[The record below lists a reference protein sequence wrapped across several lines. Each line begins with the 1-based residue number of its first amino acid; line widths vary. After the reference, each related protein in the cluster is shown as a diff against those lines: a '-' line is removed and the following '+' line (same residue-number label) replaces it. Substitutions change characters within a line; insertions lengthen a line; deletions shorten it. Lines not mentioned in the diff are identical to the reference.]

1 MSSRQLLIITLTLI
15 VLLTS
20 VSASLPVQTIAQV
33 EATPLPA
40 VQPDRCEPD
49 DVPERACV
57 LPLDAI
63 SGPFSFLPEGDN
75 DYYSVD
81 LGAEQTGLGLS
92 ISIRATSGLDL
103 RTTITR
109 AGETRPL
116 AILSSPAL
124 TTTLPAD
131 LTGWLLLRIENRSPL
146 PTEGEQYNL
155 ELRRVLPPPTPL
167 PDALAAQPQAAPDR
181 LENNWSPETAAPIG
195 VGYVYDLNFVCPVAW
210 GCAGGDHDYL
220 SVPVKAGVEYLVA
233 TFDLGPGV
241 DTVIDLF
248 WGDEQVPA
256 ATNDDARPGAS
267 FLSVLRW
274 RAPGDGTAII
284 RVGPRTGG
292 AGQVVFDKDAGGYR
306 FAIALAGSDLA
317 HQLEQR
323 IADQTNAPTATP
335 QAAIRSGSSA
345 PPQTGAGPK
354 GEAIVTASA
363 TVLRTAPTNDA
374 EAIQTLDVGTHVTL
388 LGQVSG
394 PWARVQPEGAVVF
407 GWVYGPDL
415 RRVDEDATAQA
426 TPGLTMTPAVSSDSA
441 SSTAAPLSTVVSTGS
456 ATATPVSLPRITA
469 LEPAPLPPPAHLPAR
484 QQLTVAITAFAQHGS
499 TIPTPPPGRPTP
511 TPAPGSQRPLAGL
524 RVQLVNVFGDLLA
537 EAITNSDGRVQL
549 TRDMSPLVAAH
560 VRIPA
565 LGIERAVD
573 PAQPTLLLIVP
584 EGARP

>member
-1 MSSRQLLIITLTLI
+1 MSSRRLMTIVIALI

-20 VSASLPVQTIAQV
+20 VSASLPMQTTAQTM
-33 EATPLPA
+33 AT
-40 VQPDRCEPD
+40 VQPASQPDSCEPND
-49 DVPERACV
+49 RPGQACV
-57 LPLDAI
+57 LPPDAI
-63 SGPFSFLPEGDN
+63 SGPFSFLPEGDG
-75 DYYSVD
+75 DYYSID
-81 LGAEQTGLGLS
+81 LGAEPTGLALS
-92 ISIRATSGLDL
+92 ITIRATSGLDL

-109 AGETRPL
+109 PSETIAL

-131 LTGWLLLRIENRSPL
+131 LTGWLLLRVENRSPL
-146 PTEGEQYNL
+146 PSEGEQYNL
-155 ELRRVLPPPTPL
+155 ELRRVLPPPTPV
-167 PDALAAQPQAAPDR
+167 PDALASQQQAEPDR

-195 VGYVYDLNFVCPVAW
+195 VGSVYDLNFVCPVAW

-248 WGDEQVPA
+248 WGDQQIPV
-256 ATNDDARPGAS
+256 ATNDDARPGSS

-317 HQLEQR
+317 RQLEAR
-323 IADQTNAPTATP
+323 IAEQTNAPTATP
-335 QAAIRSGSSA
+335 QTSSRSSSGS
-345 PPQTGAGPK
+345 PPQTGTGPK

-363 TVLRTAPTNDA
+363 TVLRIAPDADA
-374 EAIQTLDVGTHVTL
+374 EAIQTLDAGTHVTL

-394 PWARVQPEGAVVF
+394 AWARVQPLEGVVF

-415 RRVDEDATAQA
+415 RRIDEDATAQA
-426 TPGLTMTPAVSSDSA
+426 TPGT
-441 SSTAAPLSTVVSTGS
+441 TAAPLTG
-456 ATATPVSLPRITA
+456 TATSSPTAASPTGETQSPAIATLVPLPRITA
-469 LEPAPLPPPAHLPAR
+469 LDPAPLPPPARLPAR
-484 QQLTVAITAFAQHGS
+484 QQLTVAVTALVQRGS
-499 TIPTPPPGRPTP
+499 VIPTPPPGRPTP
-511 TPAPGSQRPLAGL
+511 TPLPGSQRPLAGL
-524 RVQLVNVFGDLLA
+524 RVQLVNIFGDLLA

-549 TRDMSPLVAAH
+549 TRDMPPLVAAH
-560 VRIPA
+560 LRIPA
-565 LGIERAVD
+565 LGIDLPVD
-573 PAQPTLLLIVP
+573 PAQPTLLLIIP